1 MLDKQTLLSDQQ
13 SLIAAVGTVVSTNAI
28 DLGVTGAVGTDDV
41 GNKIFSDP
49 GRSSKIEL
57 LCQIVDT
64 VLASGGAATITFQLI
79 SSANANLSS
88 PTVIN
93 QTTAISKAS
102 LVAGYKARLAIPPG
116 ISERYL
122 GAQYVIATND
132 ITAGK
137 VTCGVVD
144 VVDTAYSI

>member
-49 GRSSKIEL
+49 GRSPKVEL

-64 VLASGGAATITFQLI
+64 VLASGGASTITFQLI

-116 ISERYL
+116 IAERYI

-132 ITAGK
+132 VTAGK
-137 VTCGVVD
+137 VTCGIVD
-144 VVDTAYSI
+144 VTDTSYSI